1 MGESSLDEPTRRWRT
16 YGHSARSILCC
27 GVPIALPSVVMV
39 CNFRMFAGLILA
51 VQLLGVSVSTA
62 SQRAETHAHR
72 RIVKHR
78 PSRTKKFARAGGWAG
93 AGLAAGRAAGPAG
106 SAAVGV
112 VKHRKDL
119 KAGGKRR
126 NKAMVKIG
134 APIAAGAV
142 AGPAG
147 SAGVEAVEH
156 RKWIKRHIL
165 HLKPH
170 NASGS

>member
-1 MGESSLDEPTRRWRT
+1 MG
-16 YGHSARSILCC
+16 
-27 GVPIALPSVVMV
+27 IAFLNIVMV
-39 CNFRMFAGLILA
+39 TNFRKLAGFVLA
-51 VQLLGVSVSTA
+51 VHLLGVSISTA
-62 SQRAETHAHR
+62 SPRAEIHAHR
-72 RIVKHR
+72 RVVKHHR
-78 PSRTKKFARAGGWAG
+78 ARTKKLARAGGWAG

-112 VKHRKDL
+112 AKYRKDL

-126 NKAMVKIG
+126 TKAVAKIG
-134 APIAAGAV
+134 APIAAGAI

-165 HLKPH
+165 RVKPH
-170 NASGS
+170 KSSGS

>member
-1 MGESSLDEPTRRWRT
+1 MGF
-16 YGHSARSILCC
+16 
-27 GVPIALPSVVMV
+27 ALLNTVMV
-39 CNFRMFAGLILA
+39 TKFRALAGVVLA
-51 VQLLGVSVSTA
+51 VHLLGVSVSTA
-62 SQRAETHAHR
+62 SPRAATHAHHR
-72 RIVKHR
+72 FVRHR
-78 PSRTKKFARAGGWAG
+78 PSRTKKLARAGGWAG
-93 AGLAAGRAAGPAG
+93 AGMAAGHFAGPAG

-112 VKHRKDL
+112 AKYRKDL

-126 NKAMVKIG
+126 TKAVAKIG

-156 RKWIKRHIL
+156 RKWIKRKIL

-170 NASGS
+170 KLR

>member
-1 MGESSLDEPTRRWRT
+1 MVDDLRT
-16 YGHSARSILCC
+16 LA
-27 GVPIALPSVVMV
+27 GVV
-39 CNFRMFAGLILA
+39 LA
-51 VQLLGVSVSTA
+51 AQLLGVPVLTA
-62 SQRAETHAHR
+62 SPRAETQAHR
-72 RIVKHR
+72 RAIRHR
-78 PSRTKKFARAGGWAG
+78 PSRTKKLVRAGGWAG

-112 VKHRKDL
+112 AKYRKDL

-126 NKAMVKIG
+126 TKAVAKIG

-156 RKWIKRHIL
+156 RKWIKRQIL
-165 HLKPH
+165 RVKPH
-170 NASGS
+170 KTSAS